1 MKIERKK
8 TEPKKDMMIRVR
20 VTQDEHAKF
29 FRLADENGYSTISDF
44 IRSLIAEDNQKEQKS
59 EMALLLEL
67 EVLFVVNFKVV

>member
-29 FRLADENGYSTISDF
+29 FRLAAENGYSTISDF
-44 IRSLIAEDNQKEQKS
+44 IRPLIAEENEKEQKS
-59 EMALLLEL
+59 E
-67 EVLFVVNFKVV
+67 K

>member
-20 VTQDEHAKF
+20 ATQDEHANF

-59 EMALLLEL
+59 E
-67 EVLFVVNFKVV
+67 K

>member
-29 FRLADENGYSTISDF
+29 FRLAGENGYSTISDF
-44 IRSLIAEDNQKEQKS
+44 IRSLIAEENEKEQKS
-59 EMALLLEL
+59 E
-67 EVLFVVNFKVV
+67 K